1 MSDHV
6 TKQMK
11 KKRERRE
18 RAHLR
23 VRSRVIGTAERPR
36 LSIYKSLK
44 YIYAQV
50 IDDSR
55 GVTLAQASSSDPDVR
70 GTLAGGAAEHEAPKS
85 GKPGE
90 AQAAGETGEAG
101 ETAKTGGADGKAS
114 KAPGTASQAAA
125 KLVGEKVAERAKA
138 KGVSKVVF
146 DRGGYIYH
154 GKVKAVAEAAREKG
168 LLF

>member
-23 VRSRVIGTAERPR
+23 VRSRVRGTEERPR

-55 GVTLAQASSSDPDVR
+55 GVTLAQASSADPDLR
-70 GTLAGGAAEHEAPKS
+70 GTLAGGAAEHEAPK
-85 GKPGE
+85 PGE
-90 AQAAGETGEAG
+90 SGEAAAAAGENE
-101 ETAKTGGADGKAS
+101 KAS
-114 KAPGTASQAAA
+114 EKASKAPKAPGTASQAAA
-125 KLVGEKVAERAKA
+125 KLVGEKIAERAKA

-168 LLF
+168 LQF

>member
-11 KKRERRE
+11 KKRARRE

-23 VRSRVIGTAERPR
+23 VRSRVRGTEERPR
-36 LSIYKSLK
+36 LAIYKSLK

-70 GTLAGGAAEHEAPKS
+70 GTLSAESKGSEAADTGHEGQEGNAGG
-85 GKPGE
+85 G
-90 AQAAGETGEAG
+90 
-101 ETAKTGGADGKAS
+101 KTGG

-138 KGVSKVVF
+138 KGILKVVF

-168 LLF
+168 LQF